1 MRGKS
6 EKLMQFTAFNDGTEL
21 ARWLAKDV
29 AGELSSA
36 VSERGAALLAVSG
49 GNTPVQFF
57 RELSAIDIDWSKV
70 CVTLADERFVP
81 PDSGRSNQRLV
92 TLELLQH
99 KAARAHF
106 LPLYADAEIGASVAE
121 AEKALA
127 EHLPVDVIVLGMGT
141 DGHTASLFPGSEGLR
156 QAADPKGERLLMAV
170 DAPGAAEP
178 RITMTLPVIAGA
190 RTQYLHIEG
199 ADKREVFE
207 TAQEAGDPGRAPIGF
222 VLEHCPD
229 LKVVWAK

>member
-1 MRGKS
+1 
-6 EKLMQFTAFNDGTEL
+6 MQFTSFDDGTEL

-36 VSERGAALLAVSG
+36 ISKRDCATLAVSG
-49 GNTPVQFF
+49 GNTPVRFF

-70 CVTLADERFVP
+70 SVTLADERFVP

-92 TLELLQH
+92 TLELLQN
-99 KAARAHF
+99 KAAKAQF
-106 LPLYADAEIGASVAE
+106 LPLYATDDIDASITE
-121 AEKALA
+121 AEKMLA
-127 EHLPVDVIVLGMGT
+127 EHLPIDVIVLGMGT

-156 QAADPKGERLLMAV
+156 EAADPKGKRLLMAV
-170 DAPGAAEP
+170 DAPGVAEP

-207 TAQEAGDPGRAPIGF
+207 TVQEAGDPGQAPIGF
-222 VLEHCPD
+222 VLEYCPD
-229 LKVVWAK
+229 LKVVWAR

>member
-1 MRGKS
+1 
-6 EKLMQFTAFNDGTEL
+6 MQFTTFDDGTEL

-29 AGELSSA
+29 AGKLSSA
-36 VSERGAALLAVSG
+36 VSKRDSATLAVSG
-49 GNTPVQFF
+49 GSTPVQFF

-70 CVTLADERFVP
+70 SVTLADERFVP

-99 KAARAHF
+99 KAAKAQF
-106 LPLYADAEIGASVAE
+106 LPLYAAEEIEASVAE
-121 AEKALA
+121 AEKTLA
-127 EHLPVDVIVLGMGT
+127 EHLPLDVIVLGMGT

-156 QAADPKGERLLMAV
+156 EAADPKGKRLLMAV

-190 RTQYLHIEG
+190 RNQYLHIEG
-199 ADKREVFE
+199 ADKRKAFDA
-207 TAQEAGDPGRAPIGF
+207 AQESGDPGQAPIGF